1 MLLYVLDPV
10 HRPVKISC
18 WVRHLPK
25 YTPKKFLYQETGQD
39 HLLQGGFIEIL
50 IRGRQQSCWWK
61 WGTPS
66 EFRFPII
73 ILLLRLKPE
82 VIPG

>member
-1 MLLYVLDPV
+1 LVGEDFFVGLRYL
-10 HRPVKISC
+10 S
-18 WVRHLPK
+18 K

-39 HLLQGGFIEIL
+39 RLLQDGFIEIL
-50 IRGRQQSCWWK
+50 FRERQQSCWWK

-73 ILLLRLKPE
+73 ILILRLKPE